1 VKKQLLIIAIII
13 VLCISTFMLTHNLTP
28 VTGKDKPLAV
38 EGVLD
43 LSGWNWEQDGMVNLD
58 GQWEFYWQEL
68 LTPQDFNTNNSNP
81 NRNYIPIPSSWNK
94 YTINGEAL
102 SGEGYATYR
111 LQVNITGDQLL
122 GLKLPR
128 IFTAYNLWVNGE
140 LIASN
145 GKVGTN
151 RDQMVP
157 QYLPQVEYFK
167 PDTNTLDI
175 VLQVSNYYHRSGGVL
190 ERLVLGSEA
199 QISHLRTSNLA
210 LELFIFGCL
219 FIIGFYHFALY
230 IFRTRDKSTLYFG
243 IYSVL
248 IALRTLLVGE
258 RYLICLF
265 PDFSW
270 EIAHKIQ
277 TLAFYLGP
285 PLIFL
290 FLKSVFPNEVSGKA
304 NRFIQI
310 FGFAFALLVLLTPAR
325 IFTLFN
331 PIYQLFTLIVIPYVI
346 IIVFSA
352 CLNKREGAYLIGVGA
367 TALSILALNDIA
379 FLSIVFNDANS
390 SFLRSIITR
399 SNLSSC
405 GLLIFVFAQALVLA
419 QKYSKSFAKVES
431 MTGELRLLNE
441 GLEERVRE
449 RTQEL
454 ETSKMELEIAYQAV
468 SRLEKSRQ
476 QFLQNISHDL
486 RTPLTSIQGYVEAI
500 LDGIVSEPEQQKKY
514 LKRVIDRV
522 SSINYMVQELTNL
535 SQLESRQLKLNCRP
549 VPLKSFIK
557 NVTEKS
563 SLDLRSANITFR
575 TNDFTAG
582 EDTANRIDQPQVM
595 VDMEQI
601 DRVFTNLFSNAIKY
615 TPEEGSID
623 LNFALTSDRNE
634 LLIEVSDTGIGIPP
648 EDLSHIFERFYK
660 ATKSRQANYKGKG
673 LGLAIVKEIVEYHG
687 GNIRVDS
694 ELGKGTRVFFT
705 LPLHM
710 IDNS

>member
-1 VKKQLLIIAIII
+1 
-13 VLCISTFMLTHNLTP
+13 
-28 VTGKDKPLAV
+28 
-38 EGVLD
+38 
-43 LSGWNWEQDGMVNLD
+43 
-58 GQWEFYWQEL
+58 
-68 LTPQDFNTNNSNP
+68 
-81 NRNYIPIPSSWNK
+81 
-94 YTINGEAL
+94 
-102 SGEGYATYR
+102 
-111 LQVNITGDQLL
+111 
-122 GLKLPR
+122 
-128 IFTAYNLWVNGE
+128 
-140 LIASN
+140 
-145 GKVGTN
+145 
-151 RDQMVP
+151 
-157 QYLPQVEYFK
+157 
-167 PDTNTLDI
+167 
-175 VLQVSNYYHRSGGVL
+175 
-190 ERLVLGSEA
+190 
-199 QISHLRTSNLA
+199 
-210 LELFIFGCL
+210 
-219 FIIGFYHFALY
+219 
-230 IFRTRDKSTLYFG
+230 
-243 IYSVL
+243 
-248 IALRTLLVGE
+248 
-258 RYLICLF
+258 
-265 PDFSW
+265 
-270 EIAHKIQ
+270 
-277 TLAFYLGP
+277 
-285 PLIFL
+285 
-290 FLKSVFPNEVSGKA
+290 
-304 NRFIQI
+304 
-310 FGFAFALLVLLTPAR
+310 
-325 IFTLFN
+325 
-331 PIYQLFTLIVIPYVI
+331 
-346 IIVFSA
+346 
-352 CLNKREGAYLIGVGA
+352 
-367 TALSILALNDIA
+367 
-379 FLSIVFNDANS
+379 
-390 SFLRSIITR
+390 
-399 SNLSSC
+399 
-405 GLLIFVFAQALVLA
+405 
-419 QKYSKSFAKVES
+419 
-431 MTGELRLLNE
+431 
-441 GLEERVRE
+441 
-449 RTQEL
+449 
-454 ETSKMELEIAYQAV
+454 MELEIAYQAV

>member
-1 VKKQLLIIAIII
+1 
-13 VLCISTFMLTHNLTP
+13 M
-28 VTGKDKPLAV
+28 
-38 EGVLD
+38 
-43 LSGWNWEQDGMVNLD
+43 
-58 GQWEFYWQEL
+58 
-68 LTPQDFNTNNSNP
+68 
-81 NRNYIPIPSSWNK
+81 
-94 YTINGEAL
+94 
-102 SGEGYATYR
+102 
-111 LQVNITGDQLL
+111 
-122 GLKLPR
+122 
-128 IFTAYNLWVNGE
+128 
-140 LIASN
+140 
-145 GKVGTN
+145 
-151 RDQMVP
+151 
-157 QYLPQVEYFK
+157 
-167 PDTNTLDI
+167 
-175 VLQVSNYYHRSGGVL
+175 
-190 ERLVLGSEA
+190 
-199 QISHLRTSNLA
+199 
-210 LELFIFGCL
+210 
-219 FIIGFYHFALY
+219 
-230 IFRTRDKSTLYFG
+230 
-243 IYSVL
+243 
-248 IALRTLLVGE
+248 
-258 RYLICLF
+258 
-265 PDFSW
+265 
-270 EIAHKIQ
+270 
-277 TLAFYLGP
+277 
-285 PLIFL
+285 
-290 FLKSVFPNEVSGKA
+290 
-304 NRFIQI
+304 
-310 FGFAFALLVLLTPAR
+310 
-325 IFTLFN
+325 
-331 PIYQLFTLIVIPYVI
+331 
-346 IIVFSA
+346 
-352 CLNKREGAYLIGVGA
+352 
-367 TALSILALNDIA
+367 
-379 FLSIVFNDANS
+379 
-390 SFLRSIITR
+390 
-399 SNLSSC
+399 
-405 GLLIFVFAQALVLA
+405 
-419 QKYSKSFAKVES
+419 ES
-431 MTGELRLLNE
+431 MTELRLLNE

-563 SLDLRSANITFR
+563 SLDLRSANITSR

>member
-1 VKKQLLIIAIII
+1 
-13 VLCISTFMLTHNLTP
+13 
-28 VTGKDKPLAV
+28 
-38 EGVLD
+38 
-43 LSGWNWEQDGMVNLD
+43 
-58 GQWEFYWQEL
+58 
-68 LTPQDFNTNNSNP
+68 
-81 NRNYIPIPSSWNK
+81 
-94 YTINGEAL
+94 
-102 SGEGYATYR
+102 
-111 LQVNITGDQLL
+111 
-122 GLKLPR
+122 
-128 IFTAYNLWVNGE
+128 
-140 LIASN
+140 
-145 GKVGTN
+145 
-151 RDQMVP
+151 
-157 QYLPQVEYFK
+157 
-167 PDTNTLDI
+167 
-175 VLQVSNYYHRSGGVL
+175 
-190 ERLVLGSEA
+190 
-199 QISHLRTSNLA
+199 
-210 LELFIFGCL
+210 
-219 FIIGFYHFALY
+219 
-230 IFRTRDKSTLYFG
+230 
-243 IYSVL
+243 
-248 IALRTLLVGE
+248 
-258 RYLICLF
+258 
-265 PDFSW
+265 
-270 EIAHKIQ
+270 
-277 TLAFYLGP
+277 
-285 PLIFL
+285 
-290 FLKSVFPNEVSGKA
+290 
-304 NRFIQI
+304 
-310 FGFAFALLVLLTPAR
+310 
-325 IFTLFN
+325 
-331 PIYQLFTLIVIPYVI
+331 
-346 IIVFSA
+346 
-352 CLNKREGAYLIGVGA
+352 
-367 TALSILALNDIA
+367 
-379 FLSIVFNDANS
+379 
-390 SFLRSIITR
+390 
-399 SNLSSC
+399 
-405 GLLIFVFAQALVLA
+405 
-419 QKYSKSFAKVES
+419 VES
-431 MTGELRLLNE
+431 
-441 GLEERVRE
+441 
-449 RTQEL
+449 
-454 ETSKMELEIAYQAV
+454 
-468 SRLEKSRQ
+468 
-476 QFLQNISHDL
+476 SHDL